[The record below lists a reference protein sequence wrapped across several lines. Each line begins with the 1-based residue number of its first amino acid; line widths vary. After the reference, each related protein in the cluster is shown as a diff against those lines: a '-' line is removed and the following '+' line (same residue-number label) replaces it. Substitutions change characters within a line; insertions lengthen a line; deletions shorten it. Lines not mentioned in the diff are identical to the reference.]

1 VSAGSLAVALKEQGR
16 GTTDGRWHHRLRS
29 GLVVAEIALAS
40 MLLVGAGLL
49 MRSFVALMSEDFGF
63 RPERV
68 MEVRVDVPQGTS
80 DDQRNVF
87 ADEVARR
94 ASAVPGIEQAAITDA
109 LPLDRNRQWGLSRIG
124 STSKDDGVSVFLYVV
139 GPGYFGAMGIPI
151 TAGRDFSSADRA
163 KTLHVAIISK
173 SAARALWPGQDPI
186 GRHVT
191 TGDDVEVV
199 GVVDDVRQTSLE
211 ETRVAQCYL
220 PYTQARPAGLGLV
233 VRTQSSPETVVP
245 AVRAALVP
253 LVPTIATTEF
263 RPIEQLVERAT
274 SPRRLLL
281 SLVGGFSLMALALA
295 CLGIYGVVSYNVT
308 QRTQEIGVRMALGA
322 TARAVSL
329 EVLGG
334 TLRLA
339 GVGVLLG
346 GIGAVI
352 VARLISSL
360 LFGTSPFDPLTF
372 AASAGALVLVAIG
385 AGVLPALAAAR
396 VEPMSALR
404 ND

>member
-1 VSAGSLAVALKEQGR
+1 
-16 GTTDGRWHHRLRS
+16 
-29 GLVVAEIALAS
+29 
-40 MLLVGAGLL
+40 
-49 MRSFVALMSEDFGF
+49 
-63 RPERV
+63 
-68 MEVRVDVPQGTS
+68 
-80 DDQRNVF
+80 
-87 ADEVARR
+87 
-94 ASAVPGIEQAAITDA
+94 
-109 LPLDRNRQWGLSRIG
+109 
-124 STSKDDGVSVFLYVV
+124 
-139 GPGYFGAMGIPI
+139 
-151 TAGRDFSSADRA
+151 
-163 KTLHVAIISK
+163 
-173 SAARALWPGQDPI
+173 
-186 GRHVT
+186 
-191 TGDDVEVV
+191 
-199 GVVDDVRQTSLE
+199 
-211 ETRVAQCYL
+211 
-220 PYTQARPAGLGLV
+220 
-233 VRTQSSPETVVP
+233 
-245 AVRAALVP
+245 VRAALVP